1 MITPW
6 HPILSLE
13 ELKMKSKEKNDVVPY
28 YYTLPMLQP
37 DHKTEDAKVTIPQDD
52 DVKITRGWSEDL
64 KL

>member
-1 MITPW
+1 
-6 HPILSLE
+6 
-13 ELKMKSKEKNDVVPY
+13 MKSKEKNDVVPY
-28 YYTLPMLQP
+28 YCTLPMLQP